1 MLGSVHEYALVIREQ
16 HLDTFGHVNKAKYL
30 EILEE
35 ARWDLITRNGYGLE
49 EVLRRRI
56 GPTILEINL
65 KFQREL
71 RNRQAIVIK
80 TWMDSYTGK
89 IGRVGQEIRD
99 PDGNLFCEA
108 LFTIGLF
115 DVVARKL
122 IPPTP
127 EWLRALGL
135 TERDLRDPA

>member
-1 MLGSVHEYALVIREQ
+1 M
-16 HLDTFGHVNKAKYL
+16 
-30 EILEE
+30 
-35 ARWDLITRNGYGLE
+35 
-49 EVLRRRI
+49 LRRRI

-71 RNRQAIVIK
+71 RNRQPIVIK
-80 TWMDSYTGK
+80 TWMDSYAGK

-99 PDGNLFCEA
+99 PEGNLFCEA

-115 DVVARKL
+115 DVAARKL

-135 TERDLRDPA
+135 TESDLAVGRSRRRSSPSNRNNVVARPK